1 MRVAAFGPHNEGPEA
16 ARPRFTTGCMAR
28 TLLAI
33 YPQSARRY
41 DEMLLAD
48 GAVGPHW
55 RQFFIHLDSVA
66 PDEMRRRLEFV
77 DRRIQ
82 ENGVTYN
89 VYADPN
95 GSDRPWALD
104 PVPLIIPPAEWAQVS
119 AAVNQR
125 ARLFNAILA
134 DIYGEQTL
142 LAEGLLPP
150 ALVYGQHGY
159 LWPCRGIKPPGGVW
173 LHNYA
178 VDLARAPNGRW
189 WVIADRTQAPSGAGY
204 ALENRLVVSR
214 VFPEMFRDLHVQH
227 LADFFRDQ
235 LDGLTALAPV
245 DGDEQPHIVLLT
257 PGPYNETYFEHAY
270 LARYL
275 GFPLV
280 EGQDLTVRGET
291 VYLKTLRGLKRVHV
305 ILRRQDD
312 DYCDPL
318 ELRGDS
324 ALGIPGLINVAR
336 AGRVVIANALGS
348 GLLASGALMGFLP
361 AICRHLLGEK
371 LAMPSVATWWCG
383 EKPALEYVKEN
394 FDDLVIKPAYP
405 TQRMDPIFGHELEGE
420 ARAEMLRRIEARPHA
435 YVAQEMVEL
444 SQAPTWSRAHERRLL
459 ARPVGLRAYAVSTAD
474 GYSVMPGGLARV
486 ATGAN
491 ARIIS
496 MQRGGASKDAWVLSD
511 GPVSDFTLLKPSI
524 GVRDLVRAGANLS
537 SRVVENLFWL
547 GRYSERFDD
556 SARMLRVALGR
567 LVEAS
572 GEKSPAVVSSME
584 LAKVLGILPTPEEDD
599 EVKEGSDHVLLEAIY
614 DPAQPGSL
622 AGNIRN
628 LMWSATHVR
637 ERLSIDHWHSLNRL
651 QREQQG
657 AQKIHPSLPEAIV
670 FLDRVLGVSSSL
682 TGFAM
687 DNMTRD
693 DGWRF
698 LIIGRRLE
706 RLSFFAQ
713 AISNFLRMESTR
725 GAGCLEWLLELADS
739 IITYRSRYSRQPELL
754 PVIDLLV
761 FDDSN
766 PHGVIFQASVLS
778 RYLERMARELG
789 ATFDGKLVLALEA
802 LRQFDLER
810 LEHLQFA
817 DCHDCSACIE
827 LADRLDELN
836 AAAVQLSDALG
847 MRYFT
852 HVGDVSRQTMAL

>member
-1 MRVAAFGPHNEGPEA
+1 MLAA
-16 ARPRFTTGCMAR
+16 
-28 TLLAI
+28 
-33 YPQSARRY
+33 Q
-41 DEMLLAD
+41 
-48 GAVGPHW
+48 GAVRPHW
-55 RQFFIHLDSVA
+55 KKFLGHLDAVA
-66 PDEMRRRLEFV
+66 PEEMRRRLDFAEQ
-77 DRRIQ
+77 RIQ

-95 GSDRPWALD
+95 GADRPWALD
-104 PVPLIIPPAEWAQVS
+104 PLPLIIPPEEWAEVS
-119 AAVNQR
+119 AAVAQR
-125 ARLFNAILA
+125 ATLLNAMLA
-134 DIYGEQTL
+134 DLYSDQVL
-142 LAEGLLPP
+142 LSEGLLPP

-159 LWPCRGIKPPGGVW
+159 LWPCRGVKPPGGIW

-178 VDLARAPNGRW
+178 VDLARSPNGRW

-204 ALENRLVVSR
+204 ALENRLIVSR

-227 LADFFRDQ
+227 VADFFRDQ
-235 LDGLTALAPV
+235 LDGLAALAPV
-245 DGDEQPHIVLLT
+245 EGDEQPHMVLLT

-312 DYCDPL
+312 AYCDPL
-318 ELRGDS
+318 ELRGES

-336 AGRVVIANALGS
+336 AGRVVISNALGC
-348 GLLASGALMGFLP
+348 GLMASGALMGFLP
-361 AICRHLLGEK
+361 AICRRLLGEE

-383 EKPALEYVKEN
+383 EKPALEYVREN

-405 TQRMDPIFGHELEGE
+405 TQRMEPVFGNELKDE
-420 ARAEMLRRIEARPHA
+420 ARADMLRRIEARPHA
-435 YVAQEMVEL
+435 YVAQEMVNL

-459 ARPVGLRAYAVSTAD
+459 ARPVGLRAYAVTTPD

-486 ATGAN
+486 ATGAST
-491 ARIIS
+491 RIIS
-496 MQRGGASKDAWVLSD
+496 MQRGGASKDTWVLTD
-511 GPVSDFTLLKPSI
+511 GPVSQFSLLKPSVGI
-524 GVRDLVRAGANLS
+524 RDLVRAGANLS

-556 SARMLRVALGR
+556 SARMLRVALSR
-567 LVEAS
+567 VLV
-572 GEKSPAVVSSME
+572 GGGQKTNVVVSALE
-584 LAKVLGILPTPEEDD
+584 LARHLGVLPKIGEDTAIKKNS
-599 EVKEGSDHVLLEAIY
+599 EHELLEAIY
-614 DPAQPGSL
+614 DPEQPGSL

-637 ERLSIDHWHSLNRL
+637 ERLSLDHWHSLNRL
-651 QREQQG
+651 QRYQQN
-657 AQKIHPSLPEAIV
+657 ARKVHPTLTEAIA
-670 FLDRVLGVSSSL
+670 FLDRVLSVSSSL

-698 LIIGRRLE
+698 LIIGRRME
-706 RLSFFAQ
+706 RLSFLAMTVTH
-713 AISNFLRMESTR
+713 FLRMPSTR
-725 GAGCLEWLLELADS
+725 VPGSLEWLLELSDS

-766 PHGVIFQASVLS
+766 PHGVLFQASVLV
-778 RYLERMARELG
+778 RYLDRLGRELG
-789 ATFDGKLVLALEA
+789 VDLQGDVAGALARLREFDLEQLENLQFNRYQECAACQELASLLEA
-802 LRQFDLER
+802 LN
-810 LEHLQFA
+810 
-817 DCHDCSACIE
+817 S
-827 LADRLDELN
+827 
-836 AAAVQLSDALG
+836 AAVQLSATLG

-852 HVGDVSRQTMAL
+852 HVGDVSRQTMAV